1 MGSNIVEMKG
11 RQQAHEN
18 SFKFENII
26 FGRLLAKEIF
36 ARNFKLFGPPTTIW
50 WVSKIFAKLNE
61 NHLLMA
67 NIFQTS
73 LISDIWFNENA

>member
-1 MGSNIVEMKG
+1 MGSNIAEMKG
-11 RQQAHEN
+11 SQQAHES

-26 FGRLLAKEIF
+26 FGRLLSKEIF
-36 ARNFKLFGPPTTIW
+36 AKKFKLFGLPTTKW
-50 WVSKIFAKLNE
+50 WVSKMFAKLNE

-73 LISDIWFNENA
+73 PISDIWFNENA